1 MNILYMNIIINL
13 IDNSK
18 FTVDV
23 NNTISFIK
31 QEIENK
37 YKYTKTNI

>member
-1 MNILYMNIIINL
+1 MNIIIKL

-18 FTVDV
+18 FTLDV

-37 YKYTKTNI
+37 YTKTNI